1 MSAPREELAAA
12 VERALAAAADDP
24 SARLALRRGFYERH
38 APSLGRAE
46 LEFTRWMIARGAL
59 QPRERGGSAWWR
71 RIQARLAYDAELA
84 ARLYRCGVTSDPSP
98 SVDRWL
104 RLLARPEP
112 RAWYRAHN
120 ASVALGYEEALED
133 ARREPHAERRLCLTV
148 LGRILVAQSMMEGA
162 ALGRLGAV
170 LADPRAPSIRL
181 ALERAALYPRE
192 YPASAPAGLEARLVG
207 SVDRRWIGGRLEA
220 LAERASRWL
229 GVPALPDTARRYAA
243 LAGGEPA

>member
-1 MSAPREELAAA
+1 MSSARE
-12 VERALAAAADDP
+12 ALAAEVDEVLGEAADHP
-24 SARLALRRGFYERH
+24 SARLALRRRFYERH

-59 QPRERGGSAWWR
+59 QPDERGGSAWWR
-71 RIQARLAYDAELA
+71 RIQARLAHDAELA
-84 ARLYRCGVTSDPSP
+84 ARLHQRGVSSDPSP

-104 RLLARPEP
+104 GLLARPEP

-120 ASVALGYEEALED
+120 ASVALGYEEGLDD
-133 ARREPHAERRLCLTV
+133 ARREPPPERGLCLTV
-148 LGRILVAQSMMEGA
+148 LGRVLVAQSMMEGA

-207 SVDRRWIGGRLEA
+207 SVDRRWIGARLEA
-220 LAERASRWL
+220 LADRASSWL
-229 GVPALPDTARRYAA
+229 GVPSLPATARRYAA
-243 LAGGEPA
+243 LACGEPA